1 MGRNRAHFY
10 EPTDELLAEHHGQM
24 HWANIVNEA
33 FDANRLVLY
42 KQSIISL
49 RDSSLDRHCEI
60 LIRMLDEEGN
70 IILSGAFIPAAERYN
85 LMPKIDRWVIRSLFS
100 QLEKVGRA
108 EGQTRMVAINLSG
121 ATLADDGLLEYI
133 RATGHEFNVAFEEIC
148 FEITET
154 AAIGNLSK
162 ALHLMKELKKDGC
175 QFSLD
180 DFGSGLSSF
189 AYLKNLPVDYI
200 KIDGSFVKDM
210 VNDPIDRAMVEAIT
224 RVGHVMKIKTIAEW
238 VEDERTQACL
248 KEIGVDYAQGY
259 YFGMPDRVVE
269 IKEL

>member
-1 MGRNRAHFY
+1 MGRNRVHFY
-10 EPTDELLAEHHGQM
+10 EPTDELLAEEGSSLK
-24 HWANIVNEA
+24 WSVYYNEA
-33 FDANRLVLY
+33 FEANRLLLY

-154 AAIGNLSK
+154 AAIANLSK
-162 ALHLMKELKKDGC
+162 ALHLIKELKKDGC

-200 KIDGSFVKDM
+200 KFM
-210 VNDPIDRAMVEAIT
+210 V
-224 RVGHVMKIKTIAEW
+224 HS
-238 VEDERTQACL
+238 
-248 KEIGVDYAQGY
+248 
-259 YFGMPDRVVE
+259 
-269 IKEL
+269 